1 MFRVLSYSVLLILGM
16 VASQVPAIDQLKREI
31 SALTMIFLAYIM
43 IQVGME
49 FEIDKSRPRKYAVD
63 YLVAMAAAA
72 VPWLTA
78 AAYFWWF
85 FQVGIKESLL
95 IGRFAAPTSAGILFT
110 MLAAAGLAAT
120 WTYKKARVL
129 AIFDDLDTVL
139 LMIPLKMML
148 IGFTLKL
155 LGLGVVV
162 VGLLVVAYYMMH
174 WLRVP
179 TNNFWIVGYAALV
192 WGLCV
197 AFDYVTDLHLEVL
210 LPAFA
215 LGCLIKSDHLHG
227 SAEFDPHARGQDPYN
242 REWEDLL
249 DRFIKGAFMLLAG
262 MALPPIQFG
271 LIGAGGVLI
280 HVLLLT
286 LLMNVGKCVP
296 LAVYRDEAK
305 VKERAALSLGMFPR
319 GEVGIGVLLVSLDI
333 FYQTGS
339 LDVPGIRESISV
351 AGLSLALNLCLTGLF
366 ILVVLR
372 LLQDTHVGKSAGAGA
387 ALEENNPSKLRSP
400 TDGLS

>member
-1 MFRVLSYSVLLILGM
+1 MVRILAYSVLLIVGM
-16 VASQVPAIDQLKREI
+16 VLSQLPAIDHLKPQI
-31 SALTMIFLAYIM
+31 AALTMIFLAYIM

-49 FEIDKSRPRKYAVD
+49 FEIDKDDLRKYGVD

-78 AAYFWWF
+78 AAYFWCF
-85 FQVGIKESLL
+85 FHIGIAESLL

-148 IGFTLKL
+148 LGFTLKL

-162 VGLLVVAYYMMH
+162 IALLLAAYFMIH

-179 TNNFWIVGYAALV
+179 TNNFWVAGYAALV
-192 WGLCV
+192 WGSCF
-197 AFDYVTDLHLEVL
+197 AFDYVTELHLEVL

-215 LGCLIKSDHLHG
+215 VGCLIKSDHLHG
-227 SAEFDPHARGQDPYN
+227 SEEFDPHARGPEPYN
-242 REWEDLL
+242 REWEDVL
-249 DRFIKGAFMLLAG
+249 DRFIKSSFMLLAG

-271 LIGAGGVLI
+271 AIGIGIVVV
-280 HVLLLT
+280 HVLVLT
-286 LLMNVGKCVP
+286 FLMNIGKCVP
-296 LAVYRDEAK
+296 LAAYSEEASLR
-305 VKERAALSLGMFPR
+305 ERTALSIGMFPR
-319 GEVGIGVLLVSLDI
+319 GEVGIGVLLVSLEI
-333 FYQTGS
+333 FHQTGS
-339 LDVPGIRESISV
+339 LGVPGINETISLG
-351 AGLSLALNLCLTGLF
+351 GLSLALNLCLTGLF
-366 ILVVLR
+366 ILAVIR
-372 LLQDTHVGKSAGAGA
+372 LLNSDAAKTDKSPISLGR
-387 ALEENNPSKLRSP
+387 ESDKPLR
-400 TDGLS
+400 

>member
-1 MFRVLSYSVLLILGM
+1 MFRVLTYSVLVIFGM
-16 VASQVPAIDQLKREI
+16 GLSQSAIVDDFKPEI

-49 FEIDKSRPRKYAVD
+49 FEIDKSQPRKYAVD

-78 AAYFWWF
+78 AGYFWWF
-85 FQVGIKESLL
+85 FDVGSRESLL

-148 IGFTLKL
+148 LGFTLKL

-162 VGLLVVAYYMMH
+162 VGLLVAVYYMMH

-179 TNNFWIVGYAALV
+179 TNNFWITAYAALV
-192 WGLCV
+192 WVLCF

-227 SAEFDPHARGQDPYN
+227 SEEFDSLARGPEPYN
-242 REWEDLL
+242 REWEDVL
-249 DRFIKGAFMLLAG
+249 DQFVKGAFMLLAG

-271 LIGAGGVLI
+271 IMGVGSVLL
-280 HVLLLT
+280 HVLFLT
-286 LLMNVGKCVP
+286 FLMNIGKCVP
-296 LAVYRDEAK
+296 LATYRDEATP
-305 VKERAALSLGMFPR
+305 KERAALSLGMFPR
-319 GEVGIGVLLVSLDI
+319 GEVGIGVLLVSLEI
-333 FYQTGS
+333 FHQTGS
-339 LDVPGIRESISV
+339 LEAPGIRESISL
-351 AGLSLALNLCLTGLF
+351 AGLSLALNLSLTGVF
-366 ILVVLR
+366 ILAVIK
-372 LLQDTHVGKSAGAGA
+372 LLNWSYVAKKAHAES
-387 ALEENNPSKLRSP
+387 
-400 TDGLS
+400 

>member
-1 MFRVLSYSVLLILGM
+1 MVRVLIYSALLMFGM
-16 VASQVPAIDQLKREI
+16 ALSQVPAIDDLKPQLA
-31 SALTMIFLAYIM
+31 ALTMIFLAYIM

-49 FEIDKSRPRKYAVD
+49 FEIDKSQPRKYVVD
-63 YLVAMAAAA
+63 YLVAMGAAA

-85 FQVGIKESLL
+85 FDIGSKEGLL

-148 IGFTLKL
+148 LGFTLQL

-162 VGLLVVAYYMMH
+162 VALLVAAYYMMH

-179 TNNFWIVGYAALV
+179 TNNFWVTGYAALI
-192 WGLCV
+192 WSLCV

-215 LGCLIKSDHLHG
+215 LGCIIKSDHLHG
-227 SAEFDPHARGQDPYN
+227 SAEFDPLARGADPYG
-242 REWEDLL
+242 REWEDVL

-262 MALPPIQFG
+262 MALPPIQLG
-271 LIGAGGVLI
+271 MMGAGGILI

-286 LLMNVGKCVP
+286 FLMNVGKCVP
-296 LAVYRDEAK
+296 LAAYGDEATLR
-305 VKERAALSLGMFPR
+305 ERAALSLGMFPR
-319 GEVGIGVLLVSLDI
+319 GEVGIGVLLVSLEI
-333 FYQTGS
+333 FHQTGS
-339 LDVPGIRESISV
+339 LEAPGIRESISV

-366 ILVVLR
+366 ILAVIR
-372 LLQDTHVGKSAGAGA
+372 LLNPTQLGKSAGAGA
-387 ALEENNPSKLRSP
+387 ALQQNNPSKLRFP
-400 TDGLS
+400 TDS